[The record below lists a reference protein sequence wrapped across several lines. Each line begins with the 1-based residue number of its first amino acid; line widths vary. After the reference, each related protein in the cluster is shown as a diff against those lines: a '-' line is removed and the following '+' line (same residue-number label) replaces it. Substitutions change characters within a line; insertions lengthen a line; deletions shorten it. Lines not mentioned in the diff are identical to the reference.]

1 MRYTPNMPSVRALA
15 TLAALAFAACAP
27 PSSGAA
33 ARFPPPDRPVAAIVS
48 SHSNPERERDAA
60 REAERIAR
68 LIGAAPGKVIADIG
82 AGDGYLTVRLA
93 PRLAPGGRVIA
104 VDVTPAY
111 LDGLKRRVAAAG
123 LDNVAFVLGAPDDA
137 RLAPASIDVAV
148 MVRMYH
154 EIEQPYAL
162 LWRLRD
168 ALKPGGIVAVA
179 ERDRPTRLHGAPP
192 ALLRCE
198 FAAVGYTQIG
208 LHDLSAETGYLALFA
223 PTKPRP
229 EPAAITPCKG

>member
-1 MRYTPNMPSVRALA
+1 MSSFRWSA
-15 TLAALAFAACAP
+15 LAALLVAAACAP
-27 PSSGAA
+27 PAPGSAA
-33 ARFPPPDRPVAAIVS
+33 GFPAPDRPVAAIVA
-48 SHSNPERERDAA
+48 SHSNPEPERDAV
-60 REAERIAR
+60 REAERIAK
-68 LIGAAPGKVIADIG
+68 LIGAAPGKVVADIG

-93 PRLAPGGRVIA
+93 PQLAPGGRVIA
-104 VDVTPAY
+104 VDVVPSY
-111 LDGLKRRVAAAG
+111 LDGLKQRVAAAR
-123 LDNVAFVLGAPDDA
+123 LDNVSFVLGAPDDA

-179 ERDRPTRLHGAPP
+179 ERDRPTRFHGAPP

-208 LHDLSAETGYLALFA
+208 FHDLGAETGYLALFA

>member
-1 MRYTPNMPSVRALA
+1 MPLLRRPAL
-15 TLAALAFAACAP
+15 LALLALAACAP
-27 PSSGAA
+27 PPSSAA
-33 ARFPPPDRPVAAIVS
+33 ADFPKPDRPVAAIVA
-48 SHSNPERERDAA
+48 SHSNPEPERDAA

-68 LIGAAPGKVIADIG
+68 IIGAAPGKVVADIG

-93 PRLAPGGRVIA
+93 PQLKPGGSVIA
-104 VDVTPAY
+104 VDVIPSY

-123 LDNVAFVLGAPDDA
+123 LDNVSFVLGAPDDA
-137 RLAPASIDVAV
+137 RLPAASVDVAV

-154 EIEQPYAL
+154 EIEEPYAL

-179 ERDRPTRLHGAPP
+179 ERDRPTRFHGAPP

-198 FAAVGYTQIG
+198 FAAVGYTQVG
-208 LHDLSAETGYLALFA
+208 FHDLGAETGYLALFA
-223 PTKPRP
+223 PTAPRP
-229 EPAAITPCKG
+229 EPGAIKPCKG

>member
-1 MRYTPNMPSVRALA
+1 MPCFRLPAVL
-15 TLAALAFAACAP
+15 LFAALAACAP
-27 PSSGAA
+27 AAPGAA
-33 ARFPPPDRPVAAIVS
+33 SEFPAPDRPVAAIVA
-48 SHSNPERERDAA
+48 SHSNPEPERDAV
-60 REAERIAR
+60 REAERIAQ
-68 LIGAAPGKVIADIG
+68 LIGAGPGKTIADIG

-104 VDVTPAY
+104 VDVVPSY

-123 LDNVAFVLGAPDDA
+123 LDNVQFVLGAPDDA
-137 RLAPASIDVAV
+137 RLPAASVDVAV

-179 ERDRPTRLHGAPP
+179 ERDRPTRFHGAPP

-198 FAAVGYTQIG
+198 FAAVGYRQIAF
-208 LHDLSAETGYLALFA
+208 HDLGPETGYLALFA
-223 PTKPRP
+223 PTAPRP
-229 EPAAITPCKG
+229 EPGAIKPCKG